1 MKRKYMDEK
10 QRRRNKIARDAATK
24 KYRQRIIPNKKLNL
38 PPEID
43 DYDDET

>member
-10 QRRRNKIARDAATK
+10 QRRRNKIARDVASK
-24 KYRQRIIPNKKLNL
+24 KYRQRVVPKRKQL

-43 DYDDET
+43 DYGI

>member
-10 QRRRNKIARDAATK
+10 QRRRNKIARDVASK
-24 KYRQRIIPNKKLNL
+24 KYRQRIVPKRKTHI

-43 DYDDET
+43 DYDY

>member
-10 QRRRNKIARDAATK
+10 QRRRNKIARDVASK
-24 KYRQRIIPNKKLNL
+24 KYRQRIVADKRKQNL

-43 DYDDET
+43 EYDE